1 MTQQHTSGRGLT
13 ATIAAVAVTLLA
25 SCGGGSTTSPTPT
38 ATPTPVTETFNGTL
52 DPAGSTVFPFT
63 VAAQSTLTATLTT
76 LSPQTTITVGFG
88 IGQPASGV
96 CTLISGGYTET
107 AKVGQVLSGTIVP
120 GSYCVV
126 VYDIGNVQVT
136 NDFVITVVH
145 S

>member
-13 ATIAAVAVTLLA
+13 ATVAAVAVTGLLA

-38 ATPTPVTETFNGTL
+38 ATPTTVTFNGTL
-52 DPAGSTVFPFT
+52 DAAGSTVFPFT
-63 VAAQSTLTATLTT
+63 VASQGTLTATLTT
-76 LSPQTTITVGFG
+76 LTPQTTITVGFG